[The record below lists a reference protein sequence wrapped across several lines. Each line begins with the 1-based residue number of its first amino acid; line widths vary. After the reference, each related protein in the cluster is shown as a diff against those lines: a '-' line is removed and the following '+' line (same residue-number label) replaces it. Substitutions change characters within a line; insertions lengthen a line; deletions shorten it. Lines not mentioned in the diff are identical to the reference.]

1 MARFAFRFAVFATLV
16 VVAGALSAELGFLSF
31 NRPAH
36 LRYSVRGL
44 DVSHHQGAID
54 WRTVRNE
61 NVDFV
66 FIKAT
71 EGVDW
76 IDPRF
81 DENWSGAEA
90 AGIALG
96 AYHFFRFCKPG
107 EEQAAHFLATVPPES
122 NTLPPAVDV
131 EYTGNCG
138 RRNSTEAIRGELET
152 FIEIVSETYG
162 RTALIY
168 ADSDAYRRIIAGHFV
183 DVPLWI
189 PTLGDQPDLNDGRDW
204 TFWQHTDRGEIA
216 GITGHV
222 DLNVFAGSRRT
233 FGRLVD

>member
-1 MARFAFRFAVFATLV
+1 VSRFAFRFAAFAALIV
-16 VVAGALSAELGFLSF
+16 VVGALSAELGFLSF

-44 DVSHHQGAID
+44 DVSHHQDTID
-54 WRTVRNE
+54 WETVN
-61 NVDFV
+61 NQDVDFA

-71 EGVDW
+71 EGADW
-76 IDPRF
+76 VDPRF
-81 DENWSGAEA
+81 EENWSGAESV
-90 AGIALG
+90 GIARG

-138 RRNSTEAIRGELET
+138 RRNSTETIRNELET
-152 FIEIVSETYG
+152 FIEIVSDAYG
-162 RTALIY
+162 RTPFIY
-168 ADSDAYRRIIAGHFV
+168 ADSDAYRRIIAEHFE

-189 PTLGDQPDLNDGRDW
+189 PTLGSKPDLDDDRDW
-204 TFWQHTDRGEIA
+204 TFWQHTARGEIA
-216 GITGHV
+216 GIRGAV
-222 DLNVFAGSRRT
+222 DLNVFAGSRWT